1 MKAIDTG
8 FQVSL
13 LRAIGM
19 LYPKEKRIYDDP
31 FSKKTLTGMNK
42 FWYMLM
48 RNPKILNLFMNYAE
62 KSTPGVTAS
71 QFCRYRY
78 IDDVL
83 KDCIAKKE
91 IKTVVNLG
99 AGMDPRAYFIPG
111 VENMQYFEVD
121 HPSVIKKKKTN
132 IKKALGKLPKQVI
145 YVPVDFEKQSLDA
158 ELNKAGYDLTSKT
171 LFIWEGV
178 TQYLTEEAND
188 STMKYLAKAASGS
201 KIVFSYVLKDFING
215 VNIHDGIKNIYK
227 MMVTKN
233 KIFIYG
239 LDPEEIGNYLSKY
252 SLSLIEDVGPEVYK
266 ERYKALE
273 KLGLDIFEE
282 ERIVLAEVK

>member
-42 FWYMLM
+42 FWYILM
-48 RNPKILNLFMNYAE
+48 RSPKILNLIMNYTE
-62 KSTPGVTAS
+62 KVTPGVTAS
-71 QFCRYRY
+71 QFCRYGY

-83 KDCIAKKE
+83 KDCIAKKD

-111 VENMQYFEVD
+111 VENMQYFELD
-121 HPSVIKKKKTN
+121 HPSVIKKKKAS
-132 IKKALGKLPKQVI
+132 IKKALAKLPSHVV
-145 YVPVDFEKQSLDA
+145 YVPIDFEKQSLET
-158 ELNKAGYDLTSKT
+158 ELNKAGYKLAIKT

-178 TQYLTEEAND
+178 TQYITKEAIE
-188 STMKYLAKAASGS
+188 STLSYISQSKEGS
-201 KIVFSYVLKDFING
+201 RVVFTYVLKEYIDNPG
-215 VNIHDGIKNIYK
+215 SVPELEALYK
-227 MMVTKN
+227 QTK
-233 KIFIYG
+233 KIWISGMDPSTMEDYLEKFG
-239 LDPEEIGNYLSKY
+239 LKLLQDAGAEY
-252 SLSLIEDVGPEVYK
+252 YK
-266 ERYKALE
+266 EKYLKPLNREMNVMK
-273 KLGLDIFEE
+273 I
-282 ERIVLAEVK
+282 ERIVFAEVKK